1 MWREKKEQHKTSS
14 VKHGAGSVMAWTYK
28 AASGTDT
35 LTFIDN
41 FTADRSNRVNIEQY
55 RCIVRFK
62 THFKTYF
69 CRTMIILKGR
79 LVKRQGCCVCLEF
92 VSIFYIVDQ

>member
-1 MWREKKEQHKTSS
+1 MSGCNSPKKKKKKPEPWKKDPLTGETRISLYQTDVEWKVWRKKKEQHKTSS

-41 FTADRSNRVNIEQY
+41 FTADRSNRVNIE
-55 RCIVRFK
+55 
-62 THFKTYF
+62 
-69 CRTMIILKGR
+69 
-79 LVKRQGCCVCLEF
+79 
-92 VSIFYIVDQ
+92 

>member
-41 FTADRSNRVNIEQY
+41 DRSNRVNIE
-55 RCIVRFK
+55 
-62 THFKTYF
+62 
-69 CRTMIILKGR
+69 
-79 LVKRQGCCVCLEF
+79 
-92 VSIFYIVDQ
+92 

>member
-62 THFKTYF
+62 THFKTSAGKF
-69 CRTMIILKGR
+69 LQDNDHI
-79 LVKRQGCCVCLEF
+79 KRKTC
-92 VSIFYIVDQ
+92 